1 MRSTRSRL
9 AILPALLALILG
21 AGTTARAQDGDFAAD
36 TRAYLAKLEKLG
48 FAGVVLVARTEAPI
62 LAEGYGLAD
71 RERGLRWTPA
81 TVSDL
86 GSITKQFTAA
96 AILALE
102 EQGRLKVEDSLVA
115 YFPQAPAD
123 KRAITLHQ
131 LLTHSSGILDLEGAG
146 DWDSIGR
153 DEFVRRTLAQPL
165 AFPPGTGYDY
175 SNAGYSLLGAII
187 EQLTGASWEQFAR
200 TRLFLPQGMYETG
213 YMLPSWGE
221 ARMAQGY
228 RGDFRWGTTLE
239 RPMDRDGPYW
249 ALRANGGV
257 HATAYDMLRW
267 AEALL
272 DGRVLAAASMDKLW
286 APHVK
291 EPGDTHYGYG
301 WSIAEFG
308 GTKVVT
314 HNGGNGIHF
323 ADFAIVPAAR
333 TVVFLQNNVIAH
345 MPVGNQLLGQIG
357 ARLIGNTPYP
367 SVPDIVAVSGTE
379 LSTLAGS
386 YQLPGG
392 MGALRITAE
401 EHRLVVE
408 AIGQRAFTLLHSS
421 RRIDEAR
428 AARLATRM
436 DRIAAAILRGDF
448 EPMRQARGDD
458 VPVAR
463 LEQRHAEWLAEQEP
477 KLGKLVSHEVLGTA
491 FQEGRDLTVVRFRF
505 ERGSA
510 DRAYVWD
517 AGAGARLV
525 GISGRGL
532 PSQLGFVPTGTG
544 QFASWDGGRTPS
556 RALVFAPGP
565 DGRMRAV
572 IGSDP
577 ASTTAVR

>member
-1 MRSTRSRL
+1 MRSTRSWI
-9 AILPALLALILG
+9 ATLPALLALILG
-21 AGTTARAQDGDFAAD
+21 TGTTARAQDGDFAAD
-36 TRAYLAKLEKLG
+36 TRAYLTQLEKLG
-48 FAGVVLVARTEAPI
+48 FAGVVLVARAGSPI

-81 TVSDL
+81 TVSDI

-96 AILALE
+96 ALLALE
-102 EQGRLKVEDSLVA
+102 EQGRLKVEDSLVV
-115 YFPQAPAD
+115 YFPQAPSD

-131 LLTHSSGILDLEGAG
+131 LLTHSSGIVDLEGAG

-153 DEFVRRTLAQPL
+153 DEFVRRALAQPL
-165 AFPPGTGYDY
+165 AFPPGTSYEY

-213 YMLPSWGE
+213 YILPSWGD
-221 ARMAQGY
+221 ARLAQGY
-228 RGDFRWGTTLE
+228 RGEVRWGTTLE
-239 RPMDRDGPYW
+239 RAMDRDGPYW

-272 DGRVLAAASMDKLW
+272 DGRVLAAGSMDKLW

-301 WSIAEFG
+301 WSIAELG

-323 ADFAIVPAAR
+323 ADFAIVPESR
-333 TVVFLQNNVIAH
+333 TVVFLQSNVIADV
-345 MPVGNQLLGQIG
+345 PVGNQLLLQIG

-367 SVPDIVAVSGTE
+367 SVPDVVAVSGTE
-379 LSTLAGS
+379 LSALAGT

-401 EHRLVVE
+401 ERRLVAE
-408 AIGQRAFTLLHSS
+408 ALGRRAFTVLHSS
-421 RRIDEAR
+421 RPIDEAR
-428 AARLATRM
+428 AGRLASRM
-436 DRIAAAILRGDF
+436 DRIAAAALRGDF
-448 EPMRQARGDD
+448 EPMRRARGDD
-458 VPVAR
+458 VPVTR
-463 LEQRHAEWLAEQEP
+463 LAERQAEWLAEQEP
-477 KLGKLVSHEVLGTA
+477 KLGKLGSYEVLGTA
-491 FQEGRDLTVVRFRF
+491 LQEGRDLTVVRFRF
-505 ERGSA
+505 ERGTA
-510 DRAYVWD
+510 DRAYVWNLD
-517 AGAGARLV
+517 AEPRLL

-532 PSQLGFVPTGTG
+532 PSQLGFVPTGPS

-556 RALVFAPGP
+556 RPLVFAPGG
-565 DGRMRAV
+565 DGRMRAL
-572 IGSDP
+572 IGSGS